1 MLADLDYHNHLPSYR
16 SLLNPTVRYDYKTH
30 SVIPLSQND
39 YNSWFTNLRDKD
51 NRNLS
56 FKTLNRKDSNTVI
69 KMKYKSLLG
78 DVSRSIL
85 KCINATGG
93 QAAPGP
99 KLVVH
104 ITQLPAEIVDYVFFL
119 VDSRPA
125 YRACLTT
132 SRFFYY
138 FAKPYFYREVS
149 FTSTYRMAQFV
160 AYLRLNRDVGQY
172 VVSVDLSGIR
182 PGYDDAGSRDDHP
195 HDDDDDSRHEDRFR
209 GDETVL
215 AGWRDWKFKNNP
227 LYSTHPLPS
236 THLTN
241 VSSHSQVS
249 TYSSN
254 SHTST
259 SSINKLRMS
268 FRYLKRKKP
277 SCGDGAA
284 VAPLLPPP
292 PDKNSTHPT
301 MNKFLMN
308 YSTSKDVPVGYILH
322 LINLCPNV
330 AWLNL
335 GSLSMSTDYQIAP
348 NMVYKYQTF
357 DLMYNYRKDL
367 VTKIDRI
374 MSDDQNTTS
383 SASSVYSVG
392 AFSPPIRKYNSLLP
406 PLPPAVTDVSYIK
419 KGDGKV
425 YLCDLNLKA
434 INSDYLRRVDET
446 EVLTTMLSVHT
457 RHGVHTNNRLR
468 FNFHSSV
475 DNLKYINLTS
485 MIWLNKTLVREFIA
499 KLVENRPQQ
508 GDFEFDDEESE
519 DEGDECNNH
528 ETHLLI
534 KQFRKDLILDFTDS
548 GMYKLLPWAKRI
560 NLNTYQGCKLA
571 YRLVNDV
578 LYDPFDEYMRRERIR
593 RGRMGENYLY

>member
-1 MLADLDYHNHLPSYR
+1 
-16 SLLNPTVRYDYKTH
+16 
-30 SVIPLSQND
+30 VIPLSQND
-39 YNSWFTNLRDKD
+39 YQSWFTKLRDKD
-51 NRNLS
+51 NRNLT
-56 FKTLNRKDSNTVI
+56 FKTLNGNDTNSAI

-85 KCINATGG
+85 KRINGGVATTIGSSGTGG
-93 QAAPGP
+93 AKP
-99 KLVVH
+99 VIH
-104 ITQLPAEIVDYVFFL
+104 ITQLPPEIIDYIFFL
-119 VDSRPA
+119 IDSQRD
-125 YRACLTT
+125 YHACLTT
-132 SRFFYY
+132 CRCFYY
-138 FAKPYFYREVS
+138 FAKPYFYHDIA

-172 VVSVDLSGIR
+172 VMSIDLSGIK
-182 PGYDDAGSRDDHP
+182 PGYDDDTVASQRDQNDAGNNQGNIDNSSHSSDTFP
-195 HDDDDDSRHEDRFR
+195 
-209 GDETVL
+209 GDEIVL

-227 LYSTHPLPS
+227 LYSIHPLPPTHS
-236 THLTN
+236 TKIL
-241 VSSHSQVS
+241 SHSQGS
-249 TYSSN
+249 TYSYK
-254 SHTST
+254 SHNST
-259 SSINKLRMS
+259 SSSNKFKMS
-268 FRYLKRKKP
+268 LRYLRRKHRRNSDPVDVVVKP
-277 SCGDGAA
+277 QPCPSHE
-284 VAPLLPPP
+284 
-292 PDKNSTHPT
+292 KNSTHPV

-330 AWLNL
+330 ASLNL
-335 GSLSMSTDYQIAP
+335 GNLSISTDYQIAP